1 MVYNKKIFFWGLASV
16 LILIIFSNIIIF
28 NAQAQETEAKAKL
41 PRYVST
47 RSDEI
52 NVRTGPGVR
61 YPIKW
66 VIVREKMPLEV
77 IAEYEDWRKV
87 RDFEQAEGWVH
98 RAMLSPRRTALV
110 KDNKKTIYSE
120 GNNKSSKVAIANKGT
135 ILSIKECDGTFCEV
149 EAKSVDGYIEIK
161 NLWGV
166 YENEKIED

>member
-1 MVYNKKIFFWGLASV
+1 MKNSFKIILLISTLFFNTIS
-16 LILIIFSNIIIF
+16 I
-28 NAQAQETEAKAKL
+28 NAYSQEKEAKNKI
-41 PRYVST
+41 PRFVST

-66 VIVREKMPLEV
+66 VIVRDKMPLEV
-77 IAEYEDWRKV
+77 IAEFEDWRKV

-98 RAMLSPRRTALV
+98 RAMLSPKRTALV
-110 KDNKKTIYSE
+110 KDNQKSIYSKKDK
-120 GNNKSSKVAIANKGT
+120 KSSKVAVANKGT
-135 ILSIKECDGTFCEV
+135 LLSVKECDGFYCEV

>member
-1 MVYNKKIFFWGLASV
+1 MKNNSKILALISV
-16 LILIIFSNIIIF
+16 IFLNTIIF
-28 NAQAQETEAKAKL
+28 NAQAQESEVKNKI
-41 PRYVST
+41 PRFVST

-110 KDNKKTIYSE
+110 KDDKKSIYSKSD
-120 GNNKSSKVAIANKGT
+120 NKSSKVAIANKGT

-161 NLWGV
+161 NLWGI